1 LKDFY
6 KDFFER
12 EVYILYRSEC
22 QEEFLVGVKTP
33 AHLFDL
39 AHRLASRW
47 RPPPTPRH
55 DQLLVYSNT
64 SEKAALPMTFEA

>member
-33 AHLFDL
+33 AHLFDSL
-39 AHRLASRW
+39 NL
-47 RPPPTPRH
+47 
-55 DQLLVYSNT
+55 
-64 SEKAALPMTFEA
+64 